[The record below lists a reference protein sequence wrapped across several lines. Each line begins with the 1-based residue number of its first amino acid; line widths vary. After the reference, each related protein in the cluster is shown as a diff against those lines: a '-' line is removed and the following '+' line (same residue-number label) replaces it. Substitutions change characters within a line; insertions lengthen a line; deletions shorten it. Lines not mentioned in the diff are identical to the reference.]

1 MRRSMIN
8 MRANLKSATGAT
20 QVRIYL
26 QAPTPHDTIA
36 VSLKECKKHR
46 MRTMASPAKNS
57 YSLHTSLRTRLILLR
72 GVARRFFLNIF
83 KQRYVRESLA
93 RRQGECR
100 RCGVCCHLVANTCGA
115 LRFHKDGQSSCRL
128 YTLYRL
134 PNCCTFPIDA
144 RDLAD
149 RDLVAPD
156 IPCGYFWPEVATRSA
171 RGS

>member
-1 MRRSMIN
+1 MIN

-26 QAPTPHDTIA
+26 QAPTPHDTIT

-156 IPCGYFWPEVATRSA
+156 IPCGYFWPSLER
-171 RGS
+171 

>member
-26 QAPTPHDTIA
+26 QAPTPHDTIT
-36 VSLKECKKHR
+36 VSLKECKKHW

>member
-1 MRRSMIN
+1 MIN

-36 VSLKECKKHR
+36 VSLKECKKHW